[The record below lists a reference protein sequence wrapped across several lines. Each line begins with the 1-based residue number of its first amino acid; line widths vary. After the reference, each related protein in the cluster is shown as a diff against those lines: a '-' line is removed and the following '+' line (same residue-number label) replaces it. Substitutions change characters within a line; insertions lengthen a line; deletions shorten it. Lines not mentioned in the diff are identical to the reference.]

1 LLIIVNSLG
10 FFMLV
15 RVGFIGLLVATTASL
30 AAAGSCTAQ
39 SGIKRQA
46 LIELYTSEGCSSCPP
61 AEQWLGKQFGATDP
75 NAIALAFHVVYWDYL
90 GWKDQWAK
98 PEFTQR
104 QRWLSAKQ
112 GLSTVYTPGVF
123 LSGREWRDWDTQ
135 QDFQNQLARAKQQ
148 DASII
153 LRLDQSEGSTQ
164 VKVVARTIDPSK
176 PIDPTIQLFIAT
188 TRAPFASKVSAGEN
202 RGETLSHAHVVR
214 QWLGPFTINSQGL
227 INATATL
234 LSDDQNIIAIAQDT
248 NTGRVVQAIKTKAL
262 AKGESCS

>member
-1 LLIIVNSLG
+1 MTPFIRTSMFARVA
-10 FFMLV
+10 LV
-15 RVGFIGLLVATTASL
+15 GIAVVMVDIAW
-30 AAAGSCTAQ
+30 AGSCTAQ

-46 LIELYTSEGCSSCPP
+46 VVELYTSEGCSSCPP

-112 GLSTVYTPGVF
+112 GLSTIYTPGVF
-123 LSGREWRDWDTQ
+123 LSGKEWRDWDSPQ
-135 QDFQNQLARAKQQ
+135 NFQGEFARVKQQ

-153 LRLDQSEGSTQ
+153 LRLDQIEGSAQ
-164 VKVVARTIDPSK
+164 VKVAARAIDPSK
-176 PIDPTIQLFIAT
+176 PIDAGIQLFIAT
-188 TRAPFASKVSAGEN
+188 TRAPFTNKVSAGEN
-202 RGETLSHAHVVR
+202 RGETLPHAHVVR
-214 QWLGPFTINSQGL
+214 QWLGPFAANAQGV
-227 INATATL
+227 INANATL
-234 LSDDQNIIAIAQDT
+234 LSDDQNIIAIAQDV
-248 NTGRVVQAIKTKAL
+248 NTGRVVQAVKTKAL

>member
-1 LLIIVNSLG
+1 MFTSFGG
-10 FFMLV
+10 F
-15 RVGFIGLLVATTASL
+15 RVASL
-30 AAAGSCTAQ
+30 VVMGLFSAQSGLASAASCTAQ
-39 SGIKRQA
+39 SGAKRQA
-46 LIELYTSEGCSSCPP
+46 VVELYTSEGCSSCPP
-61 AEQWLGKQFGATDP
+61 AEQWLGKQFGSTDP

-112 GLSTVYTPGVF
+112 GLTTIYTPGIF
-123 LSGREWRDWDTQ
+123 LSGQEWRDWDSS
-135 QDFQNQLARAKQQ
+135 QDLKNQFSRVRQQ

-153 LRLDQSEGSTQ
+153 LRLDQTEGSSQ
-164 VKVVARTIDPSK
+164 VKIAARAIDPGK
-176 PIDPTIQLFIAT
+176 PIDPTTQVFIAT
-188 TRAPFASKVSAGEN
+188 TRAPFTNKVNAGEN

-214 QWLGPFTINSQGL
+214 QWLGPFSVNAQGV

-234 LSDDQNIIAIAQDT
+234 LSDDQNIVAIAQ
-248 NTGRVVQAIKTKAL
+248 NTKTGQIIQAVKTQAL